1 MKTKIFESNPNLK
14 EVHMTSD
21 GQCFYN
27 EPDAKLHAKS
37 LEDKAVELVMNPKFI
52 AEMEVVD
59 EEELNNGDVKI
70 SEMKP
75 AELVAFAKEKFDV
88 ELKANTPKP
97 TLVKQVS
104 KLIES
109 ANAPAEDASDANAP
123 TGDAPAED
131 APDANAK
138 TGDTPAEDAPV
149 DGGTSVEDLGKETN
163 KEQ

>member
-27 EPDAKLHAKS
+27 DNDAKMHAKT

-59 EEELNNGDVKI
+59 EEELNGGKKSI

-75 AELVAFAKEKFDV
+75 TELVALAKEKFDV
-88 ELKANTPKP
+88 ELNPKTPKP
-97 TLVKQVS
+97 TLVKQVE
-104 KLIES
+104 KLIET
-109 ANAPAEDASDANAP
+109 ANAPKV
-123 TGDAPAED
+123 DAPKEETPAVD
-131 APDANAK
+131 APKEEAPAVEAPKEEIPAGDNAAK
-138 TGDTPAEDAPV
+138 VE
-149 DGGTSVEDLGKETN
+149 GTNTD